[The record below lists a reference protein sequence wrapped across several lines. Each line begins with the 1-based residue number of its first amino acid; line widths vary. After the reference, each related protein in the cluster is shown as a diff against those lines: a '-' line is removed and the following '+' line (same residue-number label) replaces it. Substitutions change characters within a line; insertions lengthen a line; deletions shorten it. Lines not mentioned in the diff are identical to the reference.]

1 VQQLEFYGHYSK
13 YRWEILSSPCTVR
26 LLTLTSGPVLWATMV
41 SEPGSPLLGVG
52 SAVIF
57 FILAADADAWA
68 RHNFFNETCFPKLLE
83 PIKQHLKNHRN
94 TNNSYLDI
102 QYLNKI

>member
-1 VQQLEFYGHYSK
+1 MAHVTVFNETYWRALDGSVQKLEFHGHYSK
-13 YRWEILSSPCTVR
+13 YRWEILSSPRTVR
-26 LLTLTSGPVLWATMV
+26 LLTLTSGLVSWEMMV

-68 RHNFFNETCFPKLLE
+68 CHNFF
-83 PIKQHLKNHRN
+83 
-94 TNNSYLDI
+94 
-102 QYLNKI
+102 

>member
-1 VQQLEFYGHYSK
+1 MV
-13 YRWEILSSPCTVR
+13 C
-26 LLTLTSGPVLWATMV
+26 LLTLTSGPVSWAKMV

-68 RHNFFNETCFPKLLE
+68 CHNFF
-83 PIKQHLKNHRN
+83 
-94 TNNSYLDI
+94 
-102 QYLNKI
+102 